1 MTGKKNPR
9 NSTTAADKN
18 IKSDI
23 SQKLDI
29 NTETIRAVIQ
39 SVIND
44 ANIIQ
49 ESMFESMSQAP
60 PRKFMTVNEQVI
72 KQLKEDYC
80 FIDSISEKIL

>member
-29 NTETIRAVIQ
+29 NTETIRTVIQ

-44 ANIIQ
+44 TNIIQ

-60 PRKFMTVNEQVI
+60 PGKFMTVNEQVI